1 TCPNLKRIDLS
12 NSKDLVETPD
22 FSRIIKLERLDL
34 SGCRSLSYVHSSI
47 GLLKKLAFLNL
58 RNCCNLVM
66 IDFGRVGN
74 MSSLRVIHLSGC
86 RELKSTPDFT
96 RATHIEYL
104 DMDNCSNLSTIH
116 ESIEVLSNLTFLSLR
131 YCRNLV
137 SVSDRIY
144 SLVSLQTL
152 DLCGCSKLTKFL
164 PRQASNPRLECLILL
179 DLSFCYLEEVPDA
192 IGELR
197 CLERLNLRGNKFVS
211 VPDSIRRLQCLAY
224 LNLSDCYQLGVLL
237 DLPIGGATSGG
248 RYFKT
253 VSGSRDRRSSL
264 YLFNC
269 PEMANILSKPW
280 DCWSLELAWI
290 FRLIK
295 ESYHFRCGFD
305 IVVPW
310 GLEIPR
316 WFSKRFEG
324 DSVISIVEFNVDE
337 DWMGFAFCV
346 IYGRNN
352 GSAVG
357 HSSWHSFYLS
367 FVSKHTEE
375 YFDMQHD
382 LEVQYSVVSNHLW
395 IIYISR
401 EHCHFVKTGAHISF
415 KAKPSVKIHR
425 WGMRSIFKKDVHDF
439 KRMQQG
445 QHLPFPR
452 DEVHPVNFVFV
463 QKSNINFGPIFQLP
477 YNWLRTK
484 EDEVEKNDAE
494 VKENNLSYAG
504 F

>member
-1 TCPNLKRIDLS
+1 
-12 NSKDLVETPD
+12 
-22 FSRIIKLERLDL
+22 
-34 SGCRSLSYVHSSI
+34 
-47 GLLKKLAFLNL
+47 
-58 RNCCNLVM
+58 
-66 IDFGRVGN
+66 
-74 MSSLRVIHLSGC
+74 
-86 RELKSTPDFT
+86 
-96 RATHIEYL
+96 
-104 DMDNCSNLSTIH
+104 
-116 ESIEVLSNLTFLSLR
+116 
-131 YCRNLV
+131 
-137 SVSDRIY
+137 
-144 SLVSLQTL
+144 
-152 DLCGCSKLTKFL
+152 
-164 PRQASNPRLECLILL
+164 
-179 DLSFCYLEEVPDA
+179 
-192 IGELR
+192 
-197 CLERLNLRGNKFVS
+197 
-211 VPDSIRRLQCLAY
+211 
-224 LNLSDCYQLGVLL
+224 
-237 DLPIGGATSGG
+237 
-248 RYFKT
+248 
-253 VSGSRDRRSSL
+253 
-264 YLFNC
+264 
-269 PEMANILSKPW
+269 
-280 DCWSLELAWI
+280 
-290 FRLIK
+290 
-295 ESYHFRCGFD
+295 
-305 IVVPW
+305 
-310 GLEIPR
+310 
-316 WFSKRFEG
+316 
-324 DSVISIVEFNVDE
+324 VEFNVDE

-445 QHLPFPR
+445 QPLPFPR